1 MFATK
6 KGGSDLI
13 ILICENYVVSFDSL
27 FLLSELADFPRGKQN
42 YKAHADIKN
51 NTNTY
56 RYQLVIGGNNA
67 KIIGIYL
74 IDSGSL
80 KKAEIAHDL
89 FRP

>member
-1 MFATK
+1 M
-6 KGGSDLI
+6 
-13 ILICENYVVSFDSL
+13 ICANDVVSFYSS
-27 FLLSELADFPRGKQN
+27 FLLRELADFPRGKRS
-42 YKAHADIKN
+42 YKAHADIKH
-51 NTNTY
+51 NTKTY